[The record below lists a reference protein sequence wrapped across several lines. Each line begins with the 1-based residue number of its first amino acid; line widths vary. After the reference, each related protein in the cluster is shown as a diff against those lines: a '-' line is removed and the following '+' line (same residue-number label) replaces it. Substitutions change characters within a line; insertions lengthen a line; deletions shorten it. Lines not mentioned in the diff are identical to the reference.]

1 MQLTKKV
8 SKKDRSPQF
17 ANKVKRF
24 DKDDTIVPGPGTY
37 LAPDSC
43 QIREPKHAAA
53 AYRSGTRRELGN
65 HILNKSNPGI
75 GAYDLTQFNALGG
88 ATLMGGGAPSNF
100 TLCYRDM
107 NPTIRKV
114 ETNPSPRLS
123 PTISYS
129 KSSFCFKL
137 TIYFLL

>member
-75 GAYDLTQFNALGG
+75 GAYDLTQFNALGS